1 MKITALIIT
10 SAISF
15 SLFSQ
20 TKKDILIEKQNVFDS
35 LKIESVKQFNSN
47 KYKSDSLISLLV
59 KKNSTFQEE
68 KNRNTASISK
78 IHLYKDSITYIQK
91 NNSRNTTRLDSIN
104 RELLIINDSISSN
117 PKLILVGNQIWMAE
131 NLTIKKFN
139 NGELIYN
146 ANSNIDWIKCAENK
160 TPAFCIKI
168 NFNGDSLFLYNWY
181 AVNDKRGLL
190 PKGIYVPTN
199 EDLIELENSLGALV
213 GPMLKKSNSWKNS
226 LATNDYEFGAIPS
239 FIRDEKGQFYE
250 NTFGIWSSSEESTNS
265 AIGFM
270 LDDVVDFPHREGFD
284 KNEGFLIRGIKK

>member
-1 MKITALIIT
+1 MKIIVLIIT

-20 TKKDILIEKQNVFDS
+20 TKKDILIEKHKAFDS
-35 LKIESVKQFNSN
+35 LKNESVNQLNLN
-47 KYKSDSLISLLV
+47 QIKSDSLIALLV
-59 KKNSTFQEE
+59 KNNSTFQEE
-68 KNRNTASISK
+68 KNRNTALMSK
-78 IHLYKDSITYIQK
+78 IQLYKDSISYLQK
-91 NNSRNTTRLDSIN
+91 NNSLNTNRLDSIN
-104 RELLIINDSISSN
+104 RKLLIINESISSN
-117 PKLILVGNQIWMAE
+117 PKLILVGHQIWMAE
-131 NLTIKKFN
+131 NLTTKKFN
-139 NGELIYN
+139 NGELIYQ
-146 ANSNIDWIKCAENK
+146 ANSNIDWAKCAENK

-190 PKGIYVPTN
+190 PEGINVPTN

-226 LATNDYEFGAIPS
+226 MATNDYEFNAIPS
-239 FIRDEKGQFYE
+239 FIRDEKGHFYE
-250 NTFGIWSSSEESTNS
+250 NTFGIWSSTEESTYS